1 MTLSRALMIHNNK
14 LVDPQRHSR
23 VAGSETFSAPDATE
37 AGSRFVSSDAE
48 EATVRHLGGPFISE
62 TVTLGSD
69 DLALVIDPQRAV
81 RDMAKELVFRY
92 GTNDVADF
100 VPAYDLQKQR
110 RPQLE
115 TIGSKPGSAD
125 RFFDNLVCSGKGSS
139 QAEVIDFMLCFG
151 LRSHGRSLSRKIS
164 IRPIRKIDG
173 KHRWKVATANV
184 PVAIIGFLLT
194 WHTAQSSQFTMLT
207 SPRTFLAP
215 WTPTPGMFYNKIVE
229 TMQQGHAKDDGVDD
243 KFSKLLLPF

>member
-100 VPAYDLQKQR
+100 VPAYD
-110 RPQLE
+110 
-115 TIGSKPGSAD
+115 
-125 RFFDNLVCSGKGSS
+125 RFFDNLVADPC
-139 QAEVIDFMLCFG
+139 L
-151 LRSHGRSLSRKIS
+151 GRSVSDPSGRSTASTGGKWRQRTCPWPSLASYSLGTPLRVHNSRC
-164 IRPIRKIDG
+164 
-173 KHRWKVATANV
+173 
-184 PVAIIGFLLT
+184 
-194 WHTAQSSQFTMLT
+194 
-207 SPRTFLAP
+207 
-215 WTPTPGMFYNKIVE
+215 
-229 TMQQGHAKDDGVDD
+229 
-243 KFSKLLLPF
+243 

>member
-100 VPAYDLQKQR
+100 VPAY
-110 RPQLE
+110 
-115 TIGSKPGSAD
+115 D

>member
-125 RFFDNLVCSGKGSS
+125 RFFDNLVCWQIPVSEDQYQTHQEDRRQAPVESGDSERARGHHWLPTHLAHRSEFTIHDADL
-139 QAEVIDFMLCFG
+139 AEDIPGTMDPY
-151 LRSHGRSLSRKIS
+151 SR
-164 IRPIRKIDG
+164 
-173 KHRWKVATANV
+173 HV
-184 PVAIIGFLLT
+184 L
-194 WHTAQSSQFTMLT
+194 
-207 SPRTFLAP
+207 
-215 WTPTPGMFYNKIVE
+215 
-229 TMQQGHAKDDGVDD
+229 QQDCGDHAAGARQG
-243 KFSKLLLPF
+243 